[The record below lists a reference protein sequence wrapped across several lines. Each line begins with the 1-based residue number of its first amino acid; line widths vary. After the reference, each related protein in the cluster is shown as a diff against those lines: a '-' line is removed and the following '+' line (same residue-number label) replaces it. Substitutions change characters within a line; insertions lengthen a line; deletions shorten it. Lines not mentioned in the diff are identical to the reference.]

1 MANNDVVS
9 TLNDLIETCKDGE
22 EGFRKCANDIS
33 APDLKQMF
41 MDRAQT
47 CAASA
52 QELQQCVRAY
62 GGDPETSS
70 SVSGSLHR
78 RWVDIKTAVTGNTD
92 QATLEEIERG
102 EDVALESYR
111 NALSKELPADVRAIV
126 EKQYEGVKKNHDQV
140 RRLRDQAR
148 AQG

>member
-22 EGFRKCANDIS
+22 EGFRKCAEDIG

-41 MDRAQT
+41 MNRAQT
-47 CAASA
+47 CAESA
-52 QELQQCVRAY
+52 QELQECVRAY

-70 SVSGSLHR
+70 SVSGSMHR
-78 RWVDIKTAVTGNTD
+78 RWIDLKTAVTGNTD
-92 QATLEEIERG
+92 LATLEEIERG

-111 NALSKELPADVRAIV
+111 KALDKELPADVKAIV
-126 EKQYEGVKKNHDQV
+126 EKQYAGVKKNHDQV
-140 RRLRDQAR
+140 RRLRNQAR
-148 AQG
+148 AQS